1 MTKPRR
7 IAMLIELPVGL
18 ENAQMAALRRFLKSL
33 VRVYGIRCL
42 SVLPPSETRT
52 FGSQA
57 GSVAK
62 IKLAATV
69 SVQAAATKPD
79 DENTADA
86 NPAGLAKPRKRKR
99 GSLLKGSKP
108 T

>member
-1 MTKPRR
+1 
-7 IAMLIELPVGL
+7 MLIELPVGL
-18 ENAQMAALRRFLKSL
+18 ENAKMAALRRFLKVL
-33 VRVYGIRCL
+33 VRTYGIKCL
-42 SVLPPSETRT
+42 SVVPPSETRT

-69 SVQAAATKPD
+69 NVQSAATKPD
-79 DENTADA
+79 DENALDA
-86 NPAGLAKPRKRKR
+86 KPAGLAKPRKRKR
-99 GSLLKGSKP
+99 GRLSKGSP

>member
-1 MTKPRR
+1 MIEPRR
-7 IAMLIELPVGL
+7 IAILVELPIGI
-18 ENAQMAALRRFLKSL
+18 ENAGIASLRRFLKTLIRS
-33 VRVYGIRCL
+33 YGIRCL

-79 DENTADA
+79 DENAADA
-86 NPAGLAKPRKRKR
+86 KPAGLAKPMKRNR

>member
-7 IAMLIELPVGL
+7 IAMLIELPVGI

-57 GSVAK
+57 GSHPK
-62 IKLAATV
+62 SELAATADV
-69 SVQAAATKPD
+69 LAAATKPD
-79 DENTADA
+79 DEHPLDA
-86 NPAGLAKPRKRKR
+86 KPAGLAKPRKRKR
-99 GSLLKGSKP
+99 RSLLKGSKP
-108 T
+108 P